1 MEAYLDNSATTQP
14 CKEAIDKMNYALRT
28 SWGNPSSLHAKG
40 IAASELIEEAR
51 KNVAKKL
58 SCEADEIYFTSGG
71 TESNNIAV
79 FGAANAQKRRGSRI
93 ITTSI
98 EHSSIEESVK
108 ALENQGYDVVRL
120 RVNERGVI
128 DERQLYAATNPS
140 VVLISMMY
148 VNNEVG
154 SIQPVEFAKR
164 AVTHSGANALIH
176 CDAVQAFGKVQL
188 KPYNMGVDLMSISS
202 HKIHGPKGA
211 GALFVKKRHTS
222 CSAHIRRSPGG
233 QDPSRY
239 GARSR
244 NCRLRSGGC
253 GDPRLQRESQI
264 RHRAE
269 GLYGFKAQNNRGGKN
284 QFPCRRSSVYHQYFR
299 RGNPVGGYAQL
310 PVRNGNIY
318 FQRIGLLK
326 GTQEQS
332 AQGDE
337 SQRGRYRH
345 GTENQHVRVHNQGR
359 NRLSDRRYRIRPS
372 DNEEIKVNQTWFTE
386 K

>member
-14 CKEAIDKMNYALRT
+14 CKEAVEKMNYALRT
-28 SWGNPSSLHAKG
+28 CWGNPSSLHSKG
-40 IAASELIEEAR
+40 IAASELLEEAR
-51 KNVAKKL
+51 NNIAKKL
-58 SCEADEIYFTSGG
+58 SCESDEIFFTSGG

-79 FGAANAQKRRGSRI
+79 FGAANAQRRRGSRI

-98 EHSSIEESVK
+98 EHSSVEECVK

-164 AVTHSGANALIH
+164 AVVHSGANAFIH

-188 KPYNMGVDLMSISS
+188 KPYNMGVDLMTVSS

-211 GALFVKKRHTS
+211 GALFVKKGTKLVQHS
-222 CSAHIRRSPGG
+222 FGGLQENKIRP
-233 QDPSRY
+233 
-239 GARSR
+239 
-244 NCRLRSGGC
+244 
-253 GDPRLQRESQI
+253 
-264 RHRAE
+264 
-269 GLYGFKAQNNRGGKN
+269 
-284 QFPCRRSSVYHQYFR
+284 
-299 RGNPVGGYAQL
+299 
-310 PVRNGNIY
+310 
-318 FQRIGLLK
+318 
-326 GTQEQS
+326 
-332 AQGDE
+332 
-337 SQRGRYRH
+337 
-345 GTENQHVRVHNQGR
+345 GTEPLPAIAGFGAAAAAIPDYSESLKYVTDLRNYMVAKLRTIEGVRINSPENALPYITNISVEGIPSEVMLNYLSGLGICVSSGSACSKGHKSRVLKAMN
-359 NRLSDRRYRIRPS
+359 LSDDVINTALRIS
-372 DNEEIKVNQTWFTE
+372 LSVFTTKEEIDYLIGGIASARKTMRRL

>member
-14 CKEAIDKMNYALRT
+14 CKEAVEKMNFALRT
-28 SWGNPSSLHAKG
+28 CWGNPSSLHSKG
-40 IAASELIEEAR
+40 IAASELLEEAR
-51 KNVAKKL
+51 NNIAKKL
-58 SCEADEIYFTSGG
+58 SCESEEIFFTSGG

-98 EHSSIEESVK
+98 EHSSVEESVK

-164 AVTHSGANALIH
+164 AVVHSGANALIH

-188 KPYNMGVDLMSISS
+188 KPYNMGVDLMTVSS

-211 GALFVKKRHTS
+211 GALFVKKGTKLVQHS
-222 CSAHIRRSPGG
+222 FGGLQENKIRP
-233 QDPSRY
+233 
-239 GARSR
+239 
-244 NCRLRSGGC
+244 
-253 GDPRLQRESQI
+253 
-264 RHRAE
+264 
-269 GLYGFKAQNNRGGKN
+269 
-284 QFPCRRSSVYHQYFR
+284 
-299 RGNPVGGYAQL
+299 
-310 PVRNGNIY
+310 
-318 FQRIGLLK
+318 
-326 GTQEQS
+326 
-332 AQGDE
+332 
-337 SQRGRYRH
+337 
-345 GTENQHVRVHNQGR
+345 GTEPLPAIAGFGAAAAAIPDYSESLKYVTDLRNYMVAKLRTVDGVRINSPENALPYITNISVEGIPSEVMLNYLSGLGICISSGSACSKGHKSRVLRAMN
-359 NRLSDRRYRIRPS
+359 LSDDVINTALRIS
-372 DNEEIKVNQTWFTE
+372 LSVFTTKEEIDYLIGGIASARKTMRRL

>member
-14 CKEAIDKMNYALRT
+14 CKEAVEKMNYALRT
-28 SWGNPSSLHAKG
+28 CWGNPSSLHSKG
-40 IAASELIEEAR
+40 IAASELLEEAR
-51 KNVAKKL
+51 NNIAKKL
-58 SCEADEIYFTSGG
+58 SCESEEIFFTSGG

-79 FGAANAQKRRGSRI
+79 FGAAYAQKRRGSRI

-98 EHSSIEESVK
+98 EHSSVEESVK

-164 AVTHSGANALIH
+164 AVVHSGANALIH

-188 KPYNMGVDLMSISS
+188 KPYNMGVDLMTVSS

-211 GALFVKKRHTS
+211 GALFVKKGTKLVQHS
-222 CSAHIRRSPGG
+222 FGGLQENKIRP
-233 QDPSRY
+233 
-239 GARSR
+239 
-244 NCRLRSGGC
+244 
-253 GDPRLQRESQI
+253 
-264 RHRAE
+264 
-269 GLYGFKAQNNRGGKN
+269 
-284 QFPCRRSSVYHQYFR
+284 
-299 RGNPVGGYAQL
+299 
-310 PVRNGNIY
+310 
-318 FQRIGLLK
+318 
-326 GTQEQS
+326 
-332 AQGDE
+332 
-337 SQRGRYRH
+337 
-345 GTENQHVRVHNQGR
+345 GTEPLPAIAGFGAAAAAIPDYSESLKYVTDLRNYMVAKLRTVDGVRINSPENALPYITNISVEGIPSEVMLNYLSGLGICISSGSACSKGHKSRVLRAMN
-359 NRLSDRRYRIRPS
+359 LSDDVINTALRIS
-372 DNEEIKVNQTWFTE
+372 LSVFTTKEEIDYLIGGIASARKTMRRL

>member
-14 CKEAIDKMNYALRT
+14 CKEAVEKMNYALRT
-28 SWGNPSSLHAKG
+28 CWGNPSSLHSKG
-40 IAASELIEEAR
+40 IAASELLEEAR
-51 KNVAKKL
+51 NNIAKKL
-58 SCEADEIYFTSGG
+58 SCESDEIFFTSGG

-79 FGAANAQKRRGSRI
+79 FGAANAQRRRGSRI

-98 EHSSIEESVK
+98 EHSSVEESVK

-164 AVTHSGANALIH
+164 AVVHSGANALIH

-188 KPYNMGVDLMSISS
+188 KPYNMGVDLMTVSS

-211 GALFVKKRHTS
+211 GALFVKKGTKLVQHS
-222 CSAHIRRSPGG
+222 FGGLQENKIRP
-233 QDPSRY
+233 
-239 GARSR
+239 
-244 NCRLRSGGC
+244 
-253 GDPRLQRESQI
+253 
-264 RHRAE
+264 
-269 GLYGFKAQNNRGGKN
+269 
-284 QFPCRRSSVYHQYFR
+284 
-299 RGNPVGGYAQL
+299 
-310 PVRNGNIY
+310 
-318 FQRIGLLK
+318 
-326 GTQEQS
+326 
-332 AQGDE
+332 
-337 SQRGRYRH
+337 
-345 GTENQHVRVHNQGR
+345 GTEPLPAIAGFGAAAAAIPDYSESLKYVTDLRNYMVAKLRTIERVRINSPENALPYITNISVEGIPSEVMLNYLSGLGICVSSGSACSKGHKSRVLKAMN
-359 NRLSDRRYRIRPS
+359 LSDDIINTALRIS
-372 DNEEIKVNQTWFTE
+372 LSVFTTKEEIDYLIGGIASARKTMRRL

>member
-14 CKEAIDKMNYALRT
+14 CKEDVEKMNYALRT
-28 SWGNPSSLHAKG
+28 CWGNPSSLHSKG
-40 IAASELIEEAR
+40 IAASELLEEAR
-51 KNVAKKL
+51 NNIAKKL
-58 SCEADEIYFTSGG
+58 SCESDEIFFTSGG

-79 FGAANAQKRRGSRI
+79 FGAANAQRRRGSRI

-98 EHSSIEESVK
+98 EHSSVEESVK

-164 AVTHSGANALIH
+164 AVVHSGANALIH

-188 KPYNMGVDLMSISS
+188 KPYNMGVDLMTVSS

-211 GALFVKKRHTS
+211 GALFVKKGTKLVQHS
-222 CSAHIRRSPGG
+222 FGGLQENKIRP
-233 QDPSRY
+233 
-239 GARSR
+239 
-244 NCRLRSGGC
+244 
-253 GDPRLQRESQI
+253 
-264 RHRAE
+264 
-269 GLYGFKAQNNRGGKN
+269 
-284 QFPCRRSSVYHQYFR
+284 
-299 RGNPVGGYAQL
+299 
-310 PVRNGNIY
+310 
-318 FQRIGLLK
+318 
-326 GTQEQS
+326 
-332 AQGDE
+332 
-337 SQRGRYRH
+337 
-345 GTENQHVRVHNQGR
+345 GTEPLPAIAGFGAAAAAIPDYSESLKYVTDLRNYMVAKLRTIEGVRINSPENALSYITNISVEGIPSEVMLNYLSGLGICVSSGSACSKGHKSRVLKAMN
-359 NRLSDRRYRIRPS
+359 LSDDVINTALRIS
-372 DNEEIKVNQTWFTE
+372 LSVFTTKEEIDYLIGGIASARKTMRRL

>member
-14 CKEAIDKMNYALRT
+14 CKEAVEKMNYALRT
-28 SWGNPSSLHAKG
+28 CWGNPSSLHSKG
-40 IAASELIEEAR
+40 IAASELLEEAR
-51 KNVAKKL
+51 NNIAKKL
-58 SCEADEIYFTSGG
+58 SCESDEVFFTSGG

-79 FGAANAQKRRGSRI
+79 FGAANAQRRRGSRI

-98 EHSSIEESVK
+98 EHSSVEESVK

-164 AVTHSGANALIH
+164 AVVHSGANALIH

-188 KPYNMGVDLMSISS
+188 KPYNMGVDLMTVSS

-211 GALFVKKRHTS
+211 GALFVKKGTKLVQHS
-222 CSAHIRRSPGG
+222 FGGLQENKIRPGTEPLPAIAG
-233 QDPSRY
+233 F
-239 GARSR
+239 GAAAAAIP
-244 NCRLRSGGC
+244 
-253 GDPRLQRESQI
+253 DYRESLKYVTDLRNYMVAKLRTI
-264 RHRAE
+264 E
-269 GLYGFKAQNNRGGKN
+269 GVRINSPENALPYITNISVEGIPSEVMLNYLSGLGICVSSGSACSNGHKSRVLKAMN
-284 QFPCRRSSVYHQYFR
+284 
-299 RGNPVGGYAQL
+299 
-310 PVRNGNIY
+310 
-318 FQRIGLLK
+318 
-326 GTQEQS
+326 
-332 AQGDE
+332 
-337 SQRGRYRH
+337 
-345 GTENQHVRVHNQGR
+345 
-359 NRLSDRRYRIRPS
+359 LSDDVINTALRIS
-372 DNEEIKVNQTWFTE
+372 LSVFTTKEEIDYLIGGIASARKTMRRL

>member
-14 CKEAIDKMNYALRT
+14 CKEAVDKMNYALRT

-51 KNVAKKL
+51 RNVAKKL
-58 SCEADEIYFTSGG
+58 SCEADEVYFTSGG

-164 AVTHSGANALIH
+164 AATHSGANALIH
-176 CDAVQAFGKVQL
+176 CDAVQAFGKVQF

-211 GALFVKKRHTS
+211 GALFVKKGTHLVQHTFGGLQEGK
-222 CSAHIRRSPGG
+222 IRPGTEPVPAIAG
-233 QDPSRY
+233 F
-239 GARSR
+239 GAAAAAIPDYRESLKYATELR
-244 NCRLRSGGC
+244 DYMVSRLRTIDGVRINSPTDALPYITNISVEGIPSEVMLNYLSGMGIYISSGSAC
-253 GDPRLQRESQI
+253 SKGHKSRVL
-264 RHRAE
+264 
-269 GLYGFKAQNNRGGKN
+269 KAMNLSEDVIGTALRI
-284 QFPCRRSSVYHQYFR
+284 STSVFTT
-299 RGNPVGGYAQL
+299 
-310 PVRNGNIY
+310 
-318 FQRIGLLK
+318 K
-326 GTQEQS
+326 
-332 AQGDE
+332 
-337 SQRGRYRH
+337 
-345 GTENQHVRVHNQGR
+345 
-359 NRLSDRRYRIRPS
+359 
-372 DNEEIKVNQTWFTE
+372 EEIDYLIGGIASARQTMRRL

>member
-14 CKEAIDKMNYALRT
+14 CKEAVEKMNYALRT
-28 SWGNPSSLHAKG
+28 CWGNPSSLHSKG
-40 IAASELIEEAR
+40 IAASELLEEAR
-51 KNVAKKL
+51 NNIAKKL
-58 SCEADEIYFTSGG
+58 SCESDEIFFTSGG

-79 FGAANAQKRRGSRI
+79 FGAAYAQRRRGSRI

-98 EHSSIEESVK
+98 EHSSVEESVK

-164 AVTHSGANALIH
+164 AVVHSGANALIH

-188 KPYNMGVDLMSISS
+188 KPYNMGVDLMTVSS

-211 GALFVKKRHTS
+211 GALFVKKGTKLVQHS
-222 CSAHIRRSPGG
+222 FGGLQENKIRP
-233 QDPSRY
+233 
-239 GARSR
+239 
-244 NCRLRSGGC
+244 
-253 GDPRLQRESQI
+253 
-264 RHRAE
+264 
-269 GLYGFKAQNNRGGKN
+269 
-284 QFPCRRSSVYHQYFR
+284 
-299 RGNPVGGYAQL
+299 
-310 PVRNGNIY
+310 
-318 FQRIGLLK
+318 
-326 GTQEQS
+326 
-332 AQGDE
+332 
-337 SQRGRYRH
+337 
-345 GTENQHVRVHNQGR
+345 GTEPLPAIAGFGAAAAAIPDYSESLKYVTDLRNYMVAKLRTIEGVRINSPENALPYITNISVEGIPSEVMLNYLSGLGICVSSGSACSKGHKSRVLKAMN
-359 NRLSDRRYRIRPS
+359 LSDDVINTALRIS
-372 DNEEIKVNQTWFTE
+372 LSVFTTKEEIDSLIGGIASARKTMRRL

>member
-14 CKEAIDKMNYALRT
+14 CREAVDKINYALNT
-28 SWGNPSSLHAKG
+28 CWGNPSSLHSKG
-40 IAASELIEEAR
+40 IAASEMVEEAR
-51 KNVAKKL
+51 KSVAKKL
-58 SCEADEIYFTSGG
+58 SCDSDEIFFTSGG

-98 EHSSIEESVK
+98 EHSSVEESVK

-148 VNNEVG
+148 VNNEIG

-164 AVTHSGANALIH
+164 AAVHAGANALIH

-211 GALFVKKRHTS
+211 GALFVKKGTRLVQHTFGGLQEGK
-222 CSAHIRRSPGG
+222 IRPGTEPVPAIAGFGAAVSVIPDYRESLLHATQLRNYLVSRLKTIDGIRINSPADALPYITNISVEGI
-233 QDPSRY
+233 PSEVMLNY
-239 GARSR
+239 LSDMGIYV
-244 NCRLRSGGC
+244 SGGSAC
-253 GDPRLQRESQI
+253 SKGHKSRVLKAMNLSEDIINTALRISISVFTTKQELDYLVEGIVSARQTIKRL
-264 RHRAE
+264 
-269 GLYGFKAQNNRGGKN
+269 K
-284 QFPCRRSSVYHQYFR
+284 
-299 RGNPVGGYAQL
+299 
-310 PVRNGNIY
+310 
-318 FQRIGLLK
+318 
-326 GTQEQS
+326 
-332 AQGDE
+332 
-337 SQRGRYRH
+337 
-345 GTENQHVRVHNQGR
+345 
-359 NRLSDRRYRIRPS
+359 
-372 DNEEIKVNQTWFTE
+372 
-386 K
+386 

>member
-14 CKEAIDKMNYALRT
+14 CKEAVDKMNYALKT
-28 SWGNPSSLHAKG
+28 CWGNPSSLHAKG
-40 IAASELIEEAR
+40 IAASELIEDSR
-51 KNVAKKL
+51 RNVAKAL
-58 SCEADEIYFTSGG
+58 SCESSEIYFTSGG

-148 VNNEVG
+148 VNNEIG

-164 AVTHSGANALIH
+164 AVTHSGANALVH

-188 KPYNMGVDLMSISS
+188 KPYNMGVDLMTVSS

-211 GALFVKKRHTS
+211 GALFVKKGTKLVQHS
-222 CSAHIRRSPGG
+222 FGGLQENKIRPGTEPLPAIAG
-233 QDPSRY
+233 F
-239 GARSR
+239 GAAAAAIP
-244 NCRLRSGGC
+244 
-253 GDPRLQRESQI
+253 DYRESLKYVTDLRNYMVAKLRTI
-264 RHRAE
+264 E
-269 GLYGFKAQNNRGGKN
+269 GVRINSPENALPYITNISVEGIPSEVMLNYLSGLGICVSSGSACSKGHKSRVLKAMN
-284 QFPCRRSSVYHQYFR
+284 
-299 RGNPVGGYAQL
+299 
-310 PVRNGNIY
+310 
-318 FQRIGLLK
+318 
-326 GTQEQS
+326 
-332 AQGDE
+332 
-337 SQRGRYRH
+337 
-345 GTENQHVRVHNQGR
+345 
-359 NRLSDRRYRIRPS
+359 LSDDVINTALRIS
-372 DNEEIKVNQTWFTE
+372 LSVFTTKEEIDYLIGGIASARKTMRRL

>member
-14 CKEAIDKMNYALRT
+14 CKEAVEKMNFALRT
-28 SWGNPSSLHAKG
+28 CWGNPSSLHSKG
-40 IAASELIEEAR
+40 IAASELLEEAR
-51 KNVAKKL
+51 SNIAKKL
-58 SCEADEIYFTSGG
+58 SCESDEIFFTSGG

-98 EHSSIEESVK
+98 EHSSVEESVK

-164 AVTHSGANALIH
+164 AVVHSGANALIH

-188 KPYNMGVDLMSISS
+188 KPYNMGVDLMTVSS

-211 GALFVKKRHTS
+211 GALFVKKGTKLVQHS
-222 CSAHIRRSPGG
+222 FGGLQENKIRP
-233 QDPSRY
+233 
-239 GARSR
+239 
-244 NCRLRSGGC
+244 
-253 GDPRLQRESQI
+253 
-264 RHRAE
+264 
-269 GLYGFKAQNNRGGKN
+269 
-284 QFPCRRSSVYHQYFR
+284 
-299 RGNPVGGYAQL
+299 
-310 PVRNGNIY
+310 
-318 FQRIGLLK
+318 
-326 GTQEQS
+326 
-332 AQGDE
+332 
-337 SQRGRYRH
+337 
-345 GTENQHVRVHNQGR
+345 GTEPLPAIAGFGAAAAAIPDYSESLRYVTDLRNYMVAKLRTIEGVRINSPENALPYITNISVEGIPSEVMLNYLSGLGICISSGSACSKGHKSRVLKAMNLSEDVINTALRISLSVFTTKEELDYLIGGIVSAR
-359 NRLSDRRYRIRPS
+359 KTMRRL
-372 DNEEIKVNQTWFTE
+372 K
-386 K
+386 

>member
-14 CKEAIDKMNYALRT
+14 CKEAVEKMNYALRT
-28 SWGNPSSLHAKG
+28 CWGNPSSLHSKG
-40 IAASELIEEAR
+40 IAASELLEEAR
-51 KNVAKKL
+51 NNIAKKL
-58 SCEADEIYFTSGG
+58 SCESDEIFFTSGG

-79 FGAANAQKRRGSRI
+79 FGAAYVQRRRGSRI

-98 EHSSIEESVK
+98 EHSSVEESVK

-164 AVTHSGANALIH
+164 AVVHSGANALIH

-188 KPYNMGVDLMSISS
+188 KPYNMGVDLMTVSS

-211 GALFVKKRHTS
+211 GALFVKKGTKLVQHS
-222 CSAHIRRSPGG
+222 FGGLQENKIRP
-233 QDPSRY
+233 
-239 GARSR
+239 
-244 NCRLRSGGC
+244 
-253 GDPRLQRESQI
+253 
-264 RHRAE
+264 
-269 GLYGFKAQNNRGGKN
+269 
-284 QFPCRRSSVYHQYFR
+284 
-299 RGNPVGGYAQL
+299 
-310 PVRNGNIY
+310 
-318 FQRIGLLK
+318 
-326 GTQEQS
+326 
-332 AQGDE
+332 
-337 SQRGRYRH
+337 
-345 GTENQHVRVHNQGR
+345 GTEPLPAIAGFGAAAAAIPDYSESLKYVTDLRNYMVAKLRTIEGVRINSPKNALPYITNISVEGIPSEVMLNYLSGLGICVSSGSACSKGHKSRVLKAMN
-359 NRLSDRRYRIRPS
+359 LSDDVINTALRIS
-372 DNEEIKVNQTWFTE
+372 LSVFTTKEEIDYLIGGIASARKTMRRL

>member
-14 CKEAIDKMNYALRT
+14 CKEAVEKMNYALRT
-28 SWGNPSSLHAKG
+28 CWGNPSSLHSKG
-40 IAASELIEEAR
+40 IAASELLEEAR
-51 KNVAKKL
+51 NNIAKKL
-58 SCEADEIYFTSGG
+58 SCESDEIFFTSGG

-79 FGAANAQKRRGSRI
+79 FGAAYAQRRRGSRI

-98 EHSSIEESVK
+98 EHSSVEESVK

-164 AVTHSGANALIH
+164 AVVHSGANALIH

-188 KPYNMGVDLMSISS
+188 KPYNMGVDLMTVSS

-211 GALFVKKRHTS
+211 GALFVKKGTKLVQHS
-222 CSAHIRRSPGG
+222 FGGLQENKIRP
-233 QDPSRY
+233 
-239 GARSR
+239 
-244 NCRLRSGGC
+244 
-253 GDPRLQRESQI
+253 
-264 RHRAE
+264 
-269 GLYGFKAQNNRGGKN
+269 
-284 QFPCRRSSVYHQYFR
+284 
-299 RGNPVGGYAQL
+299 
-310 PVRNGNIY
+310 
-318 FQRIGLLK
+318 
-326 GTQEQS
+326 
-332 AQGDE
+332 
-337 SQRGRYRH
+337 
-345 GTENQHVRVHNQGR
+345 GTEPLPAIAGFGAAAAAIPDYSESLKYVTDLRNYMFAKLRTIEGVRINSPENALPYITNISVEGIPSEVMLNYLSGLGICVSSGSACSKGHKSRVLKAMN
-359 NRLSDRRYRIRPS
+359 LSDDVINTALRIS
-372 DNEEIKVNQTWFTE
+372 LSVFTTKEEIDYLIGGIASARKTMRRL

>member
-14 CKEAIDKMNYALRT
+14 CKEAVEKMNFALRT
-28 SWGNPSSLHAKG
+28 CWGNPSSLHSKG
-40 IAASELIEEAR
+40 IAASELLEEAR
-51 KNVAKKL
+51 NNIAKKL
-58 SCEADEIYFTSGG
+58 SCESEEIFFTSGG

-98 EHSSIEESVK
+98 EHSSVEESVK

-164 AVTHSGANALIH
+164 AVVHSGANALIH

-188 KPYNMGVDLMSISS
+188 KPYNMGVDLMTVSS

-211 GALFVKKRHTS
+211 GALFVKKGTKLVQHS
-222 CSAHIRRSPGG
+222 FGGLQENKIRP
-233 QDPSRY
+233 
-239 GARSR
+239 
-244 NCRLRSGGC
+244 
-253 GDPRLQRESQI
+253 
-264 RHRAE
+264 
-269 GLYGFKAQNNRGGKN
+269 
-284 QFPCRRSSVYHQYFR
+284 
-299 RGNPVGGYAQL
+299 
-310 PVRNGNIY
+310 
-318 FQRIGLLK
+318 
-326 GTQEQS
+326 
-332 AQGDE
+332 
-337 SQRGRYRH
+337 
-345 GTENQHVRVHNQGR
+345 GTEPLPAIAGFGAAAAAIPDYSESLRYVTDLRNYMVAKLRTIEGVRINSPENALPYITNISVEGIPSEVMLNYLSGLGICVSSGSACSKGHKSRVLRAMN
-359 NRLSDRRYRIRPS
+359 LSDDVINTALRIS
-372 DNEEIKVNQTWFTE
+372 LSVFTTKEEIDYLIGGIASARKTMRRL

>member
-14 CKEAIDKMNYALRT
+14 CKEAVDKMNYALKT
-28 SWGNPSSLHAKG
+28 CWGNPSSLHAKG
-40 IAASELIEEAR
+40 IAASELLEESR
-51 KNVAKKL
+51 RNIAKAL
-58 SCEADEIYFTSGG
+58 SCETDEIYFTSGG

-98 EHSSIEESVK
+98 EHSSIEVK

-164 AVTHSGANALIH
+164 AVVHSGANALIH
-176 CDAVQAFGKVQL
+176 CDAVQAFGKIRL

-211 GALFVKKRHTS
+211 GALFVKKGTRLIQHTYGGLQES
-222 CSAHIRRSPGG
+222 KIRPGTEPVPAIAG
-233 QDPSRY
+233 F
-239 GARSR
+239 GAAAAAIP
-244 NCRLRSGGC
+244 
-253 GDPRLQRESQI
+253 D
-264 RHRAE
+264 
-269 GLYGFKAQNNRGGKN
+269 
-284 QFPCRRSSVYHQYFR
+284 
-299 RGNPVGGYAQL
+299 YAQSLKYATELRDYMVSKLGTIEGVRINSPENAL
-310 PVRNGNIY
+310 PYITNISVEGIPSEVMLNY
-318 FQRIGLLK
+318 LSGMGIYISSGSACSKGHKSRVLKAMNLSEDVISTALRISTSVFTTK
-326 GTQEQS
+326 
-332 AQGDE
+332 
-337 SQRGRYRH
+337 
-345 GTENQHVRVHNQGR
+345 
-359 NRLSDRRYRIRPS
+359 
-372 DNEEIKVNQTWFTE
+372 EEIDMLIGGISSARQTMRRL

>member
-14 CKEAIDKMNYALRT
+14 CKEAVEKMNFALRT
-28 SWGNPSSLHAKG
+28 CWGNPSSLHSKG
-40 IAASELIEEAR
+40 IAASELLEEAR
-51 KNVAKKL
+51 NNIAKKL
-58 SCEADEIYFTSGG
+58 SCESDEIFFTSGG

-98 EHSSIEESVK
+98 EHSSVEESVK

-164 AVTHSGANALIH
+164 AVVHSGANALIH

-188 KPYNMGVDLMSISS
+188 KPYNMGVDLMTVSS

-211 GALFVKKRHTS
+211 GALFIK
-222 CSAHIRRSPGG
+222 
-233 QDPSRY
+233 
-239 GARSR
+239 
-244 NCRLRSGGC
+244 
-253 GDPRLQRESQI
+253 
-264 RHRAE
+264 
-269 GLYGFKAQNNRGGKN
+269 
-284 QFPCRRSSVYHQYFR
+284 
-299 RGNPVGGYAQL
+299 
-310 PVRNGNIY
+310 
-318 FQRIGLLK
+318 K
-326 GTQEQS
+326 GTKLVQHSFGGLQENKI
-332 AQGDE
+332 
-337 SQRGRYRH
+337 RP
-345 GTENQHVRVHNQGR
+345 GTEPLPAIAGFGAAAAAIPDYSESLRYVTDLRNYMVAKLRTIEGVRINSPENALPYITNISVEGIPSEVMLNYLSGLGICISSGSACSKGHKSRVLKAMNLSEDVINTALRISLSVFTTKEELDYLIGGIVSAR
-359 NRLSDRRYRIRPS
+359 KTMRRL
-372 DNEEIKVNQTWFTE
+372 K
-386 K
+386 

>member
-14 CKEAIDKMNYALRT
+14 CKEAVDKMNYALKT
-28 SWGNPSSLHAKG
+28 CWGNPSSLHAKG
-40 IAASELIEEAR
+40 IAASELIEDSR
-51 KNVAKKL
+51 RNVAKAL
-58 SCEADEIYFTSGG
+58 SCESSEIYFTSGG

-148 VNNEVG
+148 VNNEIG

-164 AVTHSGANALIH
+164 AVTHSGANALVH

-211 GALFVKKRHTS
+211 GALFVKKGTRLVQHTYGGLQES
-222 CSAHIRRSPGG
+222 KIRPGTE
-233 QDPSRY
+233 PVP
-239 GARSR
+239 AI
-244 NCRLRSGGC
+244 CGC
-253 GDPRLQRESQI
+253 GGYSRLQAEPQI
-264 RHRAE
+264 CNRAE
-269 GLYGFKAQNNRGGKN
+269 RLYGFTAQSN
-284 QFPCRRSSVYHQYFR
+284 
-299 RGNPVGGYAQL
+299 
-310 PVRNGNIY
+310 
-318 FQRIGLLK
+318 
-326 GTQEQS
+326 
-332 AQGDE
+332 
-337 SQRGRYRH
+337 
-345 GTENQHVRVHNQGR
+345 
-359 NRLSDRRYRIRPS
+359 
-372 DNEEIKVNQTWFTE
+372 
-386 K
+386 

>member
-14 CKEAIDKMNYALRT
+14 CKEAVEKMNYALRT
-28 SWGNPSSLHAKG
+28 CWGNPSSLHSKG
-40 IAASELIEEAR
+40 IAASELLEEAR
-51 KNVAKKL
+51 NNIAKKL
-58 SCEADEIYFTSGG
+58 SCESEEIFFTSGG

-79 FGAANAQKRRGSRI
+79 FGAAYAQKRRGSRI

-98 EHSSIEESVK
+98 EHSSVEESVK

-164 AVTHSGANALIH
+164 AVVHSGANALIH

-188 KPYNMGVDLMSISS
+188 KPYNMGVDLMTVSS

-211 GALFVKKRHTS
+211 GALFVKKGTKLVQHS
-222 CSAHIRRSPGG
+222 FGGLQENKIRP
-233 QDPSRY
+233 
-239 GARSR
+239 
-244 NCRLRSGGC
+244 
-253 GDPRLQRESQI
+253 
-264 RHRAE
+264 
-269 GLYGFKAQNNRGGKN
+269 
-284 QFPCRRSSVYHQYFR
+284 
-299 RGNPVGGYAQL
+299 
-310 PVRNGNIY
+310 
-318 FQRIGLLK
+318 
-326 GTQEQS
+326 
-332 AQGDE
+332 
-337 SQRGRYRH
+337 
-345 GTENQHVRVHNQGR
+345 GTEPLPAIAGFGAAAAAIPDYSESLKYVTDLRNYMVAKLRTVDGVRINSPENALPYITNISVEGIPSEVMLNY
-359 NRLSDRRYRIRPS
+359 LSGLGICISSGSACSKGHKSRVLRAMNLGDDVINTALRIS
-372 DNEEIKVNQTWFTE
+372 LSVFTTKEEIDYLIGGIASARKTMRRL

>member
-14 CKEAIDKMNYALRT
+14 CKEAVDKMNYALKT
-28 SWGNPSSLHAKG
+28 CWGNPSSLHAKG
-40 IAASELIEEAR
+40 IAASELIEDSR
-51 KNVAKKL
+51 RNIAKAL
-58 SCEADEIYFTSGG
+58 SCESSEIYFTSGG

-148 VNNEVG
+148 VNNEIG

-164 AVTHSGANALIH
+164 AVTHSGANALVH

-211 GALFVKKRHTS
+211 GALFVKKGTRLVQHTYGGLQES
-222 CSAHIRRSPGG
+222 KIRPGTEPVPAIAG
-233 QDPSRY
+233 F
-239 GARSR
+239 GAAAAAIPDCKQSLKYATELRDYMVS
-244 NCRLRSGGC
+244 RLRAIDGVRINSPENALPYITNISVEGIPSEVMLNYLSGMGIYISSGSAC
-253 GDPRLQRESQI
+253 SKGQQSGVLGEFGISGKRADGAVRISITAQTTEEELDEFAEAL
-264 RHRAE
+264 AE
-269 GLYGFKAQNNRGGKN
+269 GMTKIRG
-284 QFPCRRSSVYHQYFR
+284 
-299 RGNPVGGYAQL
+299 
-310 PVRNGNIY
+310 
-318 FQRIGLLK
+318 
-326 GTQEQS
+326 
-332 AQGDE
+332 
-337 SQRGRYRH
+337 
-345 GTENQHVRVHNQGR
+345 
-359 NRLSDRRYRIRPS
+359 
-372 DNEEIKVNQTWFTE
+372 
-386 K
+386 

>member
-14 CKEAIDKMNYALRT
+14 CKEAVEKMNFALRT
-28 SWGNPSSLHAKG
+28 CWGNPSSLHSKG
-40 IAASELIEEAR
+40 IAASELLEEAR
-51 KNVAKKL
+51 NNIAKKL
-58 SCEADEIYFTSGG
+58 SCESEEIFFTSGG

-79 FGAANAQKRRGSRI
+79 FGAAYAQKRRGSRI

-98 EHSSIEESVK
+98 EHSSVEESVK

-164 AVTHSGANALIH
+164 AVVHSGANALIH

-188 KPYNMGVDLMSISS
+188 KPYNMGVDLMTVSS

-211 GALFVKKRHTS
+211 GALFVKKGTKLVQHS
-222 CSAHIRRSPGG
+222 FGGLQENKIRP
-233 QDPSRY
+233 
-239 GARSR
+239 
-244 NCRLRSGGC
+244 
-253 GDPRLQRESQI
+253 
-264 RHRAE
+264 
-269 GLYGFKAQNNRGGKN
+269 
-284 QFPCRRSSVYHQYFR
+284 
-299 RGNPVGGYAQL
+299 
-310 PVRNGNIY
+310 
-318 FQRIGLLK
+318 
-326 GTQEQS
+326 
-332 AQGDE
+332 
-337 SQRGRYRH
+337 
-345 GTENQHVRVHNQGR
+345 GTEPLPAIAGFGAAAAAIPDYSESLRYVTDLRNYMVAKLRTVDGVRINSPENALPYITNISVEGIPSEVMLNYLSGLGICVSSGSACSKGHKSRVLRAMN
-359 NRLSDRRYRIRPS
+359 LSDDVINTALRIS
-372 DNEEIKVNQTWFTE
+372 LSVFTTKEEIDYLIGGIASARKTMRRL